1 MTVRYTKGEAMPL
14 ETRVTAQKPTP
25 KTLPT
30 NAAASL
36 KLSSQLCFVT
46 YSAAQAF
53 TRVYRQL
60 LDPLGLTYPQYLVL
74 LVLWEQD
81 GLTVKEL
88 GQKLFLDS
96 GTLTPLL
103 KRLQAAGTV
112 DRTRDAEDER
122 QVRITLTQQGREL
135 QEPVKH
141 AWDQVVCS
149 VGLAPEEF
157 EVLKAQITCLRDTLH
172 AAADRETIK
181 TAA

>member
-1 MTVRYTKGEAMPL
+1 
-14 ETRVTAQKPTP
+14 VTTQKPTP
-25 KTLPT
+25 ETPPP
-30 NAAASL
+30 ASAASL
-36 KLSSQLCFVT
+36 KLSDQLCFVT

-122 QVRITLTQQGREL
+122 QVRITLTQQGRDL
-135 QEPVKH
+135 QEPVKQ

-149 VGLAPEEF
+149 VGLPPDEF
-157 EVLKAQITCLRDTLH
+157 EAVKAQITRLRDTLH
-172 AAADRETIK
+172 ATADQEVSK

>member
-1 MTVRYTKGEAMPL
+1 M
-14 ETRVTAQKPTP
+14 TAQKPTP
-25 KTLPT
+25 KPLPT

-122 QVRITLTQQGREL
+122 QVRITLTTKGRAL
-135 QEPVKH
+135 KGPV
-141 AWDQVVCS
+141 AAARSEVAGAT
-149 VGLAPEEF
+149 GLRLGEDD
-157 EVLKAQITCLRDTLH
+157 TLRDQINWL
-172 AAADRETIK
+172 RERLS
-181 TAA
+181 APSDES

>member
-1 MTVRYTKGEAMPL
+1 MP
-14 ETRVTAQKPTP
+14 AKKPTP
-25 KTLPT
+25 QLPT
-30 NAAASL
+30 PRNDEGL
-36 KLSSQLCFVT
+36 TLSNQLCFAT
-46 YSAAQAF
+46 YAAAHAF
-53 TRVYRQL
+53 NRVYKPL

-122 QVRITLTQQGREL
+122 QVRITLTQQGRDL

-149 VGLAPEEF
+149 LGLAPEQF